1 MPVFINVLS
10 MNLKIFNFLSSEVG
24 LSVTTTNEGLLEDAR
39 IKPQEPSSK
48 ENLTPLTVKFLLFLD
63 YLFLF
68 FGLLFF

>member
-1 MPVFINVLS
+1 MPVFISVLS
-10 MNLKIFNFLSSEVG
+10 MNLKIFNFLSSDVG
-24 LSVTTTNEGLLEDAR
+24 LSVTTTNEGLLEEAL

-48 ENLTPLTVKFLLFLD
+48 ENLTPLTVIISFILD

>member
-48 ENLTPLTVKFLLFLD
+48 ENLIPFTVSISLIS
-63 YLFLF
+63 
-68 FGLLFF
+68 